1 MGGHRSNRVW
11 DNLEKGPGDKAFT
24 SIKEEGKRKWS
35 NKHRYSKPSCQA
47 NNRTTREQSLLL
59 RLKHD
64 TRGKRAP
71 LVLIEIR
78 KTTVKVK
85 TYC

>member
-78 KTTVKVK
+78 KKQ
-85 TYC
+85 